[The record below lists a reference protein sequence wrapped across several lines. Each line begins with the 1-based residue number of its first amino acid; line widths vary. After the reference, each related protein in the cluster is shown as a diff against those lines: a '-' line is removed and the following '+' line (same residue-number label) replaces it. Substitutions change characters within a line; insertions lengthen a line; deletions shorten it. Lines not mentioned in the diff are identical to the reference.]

1 MLPTARL
8 TAFVATTDLDRA
20 AAFYVDVLGLRLVG
34 RDSYAAV
41 VDGQGAQLRITLV
54 EAKAAAPYTVLGWE
68 VPDLDAAVDDLRA
81 RGVTFTRYPG
91 MDQDEHDAW
100 CAPDGTRV
108 AWFADPDGNTLS
120 LHASPNR

>member
-1 MLPTARL
+1 MVPAARL

-20 AAFYVDVLGLRLVG
+20 AAFYVDLLGLTLLG

-41 VDGQGAQLRITLV
+41 VDGQGAQLRITPV
-54 EAKAAAPYTVLGWE
+54 QAKAPAEYTVLGWE

-81 RGVTFTRYPG
+81 RGVTFTLYPG

-100 CAPDGTRV
+100 RAPDGTRV

-120 LHASPNR
+120 LHQHATG